1 MKDDSETLAPQCYV
15 KGDEQLIRLA
25 REAGLGPDAAAAV
38 ATVDAVMGRIRR
50 SMMKREFGKMIIE
63 RLNAPLDVAHM
74 DVIGILGG
82 MHEDVGDDEITV
94 GFVAEKLGI
103 DPSRASR
110 LVAEVVDRGFA
121 KRVASQADARRIC
134 LALTAKGKAFVEK
147 VRETKWRVFA
157 NALGEWEEGELV
169 VFARL
174 LERFSFW
181 TRDGLRFDDDVDH
194 QDRGGI
200 AACRWPTAREASSTC
215 PTASST
221 STATPS
227 AR

>member
-25 REAGLGPDAAAAV
+25 REAGMGPDAAAAV

-94 GFVAEKLGI
+94 GLVAEKLGI

-134 LALTAKGKAFVEK
+134 LALTSKGRAFVEK
-147 VRETKWRVFA
+147 VRETKWR
-157 NALGEWEEGELV
+157 
-169 VFARL
+169 
-174 LERFSFW
+174 
-181 TRDGLRFDDDVDH
+181 DV
-194 QDRGGI
+194 RN
-200 AACRWPTAREASSTC
+200 RTE
-215 PTASST
+215 
-221 STATPS
+221 
-227 AR
+227 